1 MAGHNYTKKGQ
12 NRGRWR
18 VGTVRK
24 VETEDLL
31 ERLAN
36 MSMRDKE
43 EREHTNA
50 VVGNKGME
58 VCEDHDGKRREIV
71 EDVAVK
77 TNKMEIANLE
87 SNNDE
92 GSPLTCLQSFDGEE
106 NIKQYNF
113 EKEEDGRVLA
123 EIQNMEG
130 IAEVQS
136 HENIKENLDPKVKSL
151 NMKMWKRMARNNG
164 QSPKK
169 DGTMATGGKRKVAL
183 EDMTFNDVA
192 ELNGRK
198 VTTCKRPTNPTVVV
212 EKVSYLLTV
221 DGVEWD
227 VEKICDLFNEEVCN
241 QIVSIPPDKEQGGD
255 RWVWEHDN
263 KGVYSVKTGYRNAML
278 EEWSSFETGLDIDS
292 EGALEQR
299 GLRINENCAM
309 CNNAPEDVYHAVI
322 DCPDLQYMWV
332 EANYDYSSRVL
343 HANALEWL
351 VVEAGDWKDEQISA
365 LAIAS
370 YYAWERRNKKKFC
383 NEVVRVEELW
393 SRVERVMDETQM
405 VLCSSESNR
414 GHPALLEWEK
424 PASNFVKINVDAV
437 LKKDG
442 GGVLGGLLRDEHSR
456 CLGVLFGGLSK

>member
-1 MAGHNYTKKGQ
+1 MGAWLKANNVGKKIEWLGTTIP
-12 NRGRWR
+12 RKDKTELGGGWR

-36 MSMRDKE
+36 MSMKVKE
-43 EREHTNA
+43 EREHINV
-50 VVGNKGME
+50 VVGNRGME
-58 VCEDHDGKRREIV
+58 ECEDHEGGGREIV
-71 EDVAVK
+71 KDVAVK
-77 TNKMEIANLE
+77 TNKMEIAISE

-92 GSPLTCLQSFDGEE
+92 GSPLACQQSFDEEE
-106 NIKQYNF
+106 NIKQYNIER
-113 EKEEDGRVLA
+113 EKDGRVLA

-130 IAEVQS
+130 IVEVQS
-136 HENIKENLDPKVKSL
+136 HENIKENLDPKEKPSTTWRSL
-151 NMKMWKRMARNNG
+151 MAGRSLLAKG
-164 QSPKK
+164 LRRSIG
-169 DGTMATGGKRKVAL
+169 DGRTTRVW
-183 EDMTFNDVA
+183 EDPWVPSDLPMVLA
-192 ELNGRK
+192 Q
-198 VTTCKRPTNPTVVV
+198 PSNPTVVV
-212 EKVSYLLTV
+212 EKVSELLTV
-221 DGVEWD
+221 EGVEWD
-227 VEKICDLFNEEVCN
+227 VEKIRGLFNVEVCN

-263 KGVYSVKTGYRNAML
+263 KGIYSVKTGYRNAMI

-292 EGALEQR
+292 EGVKKFWKRMWKLPIGSKYKVFLWRVCWGILPTIETLEQR

-332 EANYDYSSRVL
+332 EANYDYSSRVF

-393 SRVERVMDETQM
+393 S
-405 VLCSSESNR
+405 
-414 GHPALLEWEK
+414 
-424 PASNFVKINVDAV
+424 
-437 LKKDG
+437 
-442 GGVLGGLLRDEHSR
+442 
-456 CLGVLFGGLSK
+456 